1 MKKHVFI
8 KNLLVLVVGLC
19 VETISAQD
27 LKLWYD
33 RPADYWVE
41 ALPLGNGR
49 LGAMVYGITSQDT
62 IQINEDTYWSGSPY
76 NNANPNALNHLDEI
90 RNHINNKEYAEAQKL
105 SLTNIIADR
114 TITGHGMIYES
125 IGNLLLDFPE
135 SHKNPTNYY
144 RELDLANAMAKVTY
158 TADGINYTREVF
170 TSLADQLII
179 IRITADQ
186 PEKVTFKT
194 SFIGPLKT
202 NRTKVTTT
210 VVQGTDNMLSV
221 YTQGGKAAEENIP
234 NKLHANTFIKVVADG
249 GIQSAGNNYLN
260 VTNAN
265 SATIYISTATNF
277 VNYNDISADSEE
289 RAKEYLSNFTKDY
302 AQAKADHIAKYQE
315 QFGRVSLNLGRNSE
329 QEKKPT
335 DVRIKEFSTT
345 NDPSL
350 AALYFQFG
358 RYLLIASSQP
368 GTQPANL
375 QGIWNPNAGQYP
387 AWDSKYTANINVEMN
402 YWPAEV
408 TNLSECHEPFLQ
420 MVKDVSLTGQ
430 KSASDMYGCRGWT
443 LHHNTDIWRSTGA
456 VDKNAC
462 GVWPTCNAWFCSHL
476 WEHYLFTG
484 DNKFLADIYSVLKSA
499 CEFYQDFLV
508 TDPNTGYK
516 VVSPSNSP
524 ENHPGLFSY
533 TDENGNKQNVAIFSG
548 VTMDNQMVYDL
559 LRNTIEAA
567 KILNKDEAFIS
578 DLEELKA
585 QLPPMHVGKY
595 GQIQEWLEDWDKE
608 TSGHRHVSH
617 LWGMFPGNQ
626 ISPYTNPSLFQAA
639 KKSLIGRGDESR
651 GWAMGWKVCLWARML
666 DGNHAYTLIQNQLKL
681 KDPNVTINDA
691 NGGTY
696 ANMFDAHPPFQ
707 IDGNFGCCA
716 GIAEMIV
723 QSHDGAVHLLP
734 ALPDIWSEGEVK
746 GLKTRGGFEI
756 VDMQWK
762 WGKITSVTIKS
773 TIGGN
778 LRIRTATPLKANGD
792 YVLKIAEG
800 TNPNILNS
808 VYTVAE
814 PIIKDLSKIPALELQ
829 ETALYDLQTE
839 AGQTYT
845 LIPVNDLYEW
855 TGASS
860 TAWNEPNNWNPAGL
874 PKSGDT
880 GIVTKGE
887 IHING
892 GIFNGNITLKEGA
905 SATISASSELKGIL
919 SLEGGYIKNTT
930 NDVVLS
936 VEKAI
941 IASETKFDIS
951 GGMTLTGSLSGEANL
966 TKESTGT
973 LTLKGKSGD
982 YQGDLNVNT
991 GKVIVSEKNAAG
1003 SGNIYVAAQ
1012 AGIGLQSDDCLF
1024 HKTKLE
1030 IAAGG
1035 KIYLDAAVSL
1045 SEVYLNKKFLPKGS
1059 YTSQN
1064 LPDYLEGTG
1073 TLTIVH
1079 PDYPFIWNPQTNKD
1093 WNVAAN
1099 YLPAILPVEGD
1110 VIEVTSE
1117 MNACTDNFPVT
1128 IYLNGANIRITKST
1142 KIKELYMAGGT
1153 KLSYSTS
1160 GTGFSWN
1167 APIHI
1172 NGEVTMQM
1180 SGGAVNSMVLMG
1192 EINGSSTVIVD
1203 DNTNKLATSTLSL
1216 KGNNSQFKGK
1226 WDVTKSSRYT
1236 GSVTCI
1242 SGDGENAF
1250 GESEI
1255 IIGKG
1260 NKVIFNHT
1268 QAAGKNT
1275 SLELNE
1281 GAKAQMNAHATVG
1294 KLILNGTE
1302 YKSGTFSATTHPG
1315 YFEGEGTLTVKDSE
1329 TGIETDHAE
1338 NNQIIYLDGALYL
1351 NNICR
1356 QITIFDI
1363 QGRTLFQKNNC
1374 KQLPVRLDKGI
1385 YIIKLDNCTSKL
1397 AIR

>member
-8 KNLLVLVVGLC
+8 KSLLVLIVGLC
-19 VETISAQD
+19 VGKVSAQD

-76 NNANPNALNHLDEI
+76 NNANPNALTHLDEI
-90 RNHINNKEYAEAQKL
+90 RNYINNKEYAEAQKL
-105 SLTNIIADR
+105 SLDNIIADR
-114 TITGHGMIYES
+114 TKTGHGMIYES
-125 IGNLLLDFPE
+125 IGNLLLDFPD

-144 RELDLANAMAKVTY
+144 RELDLANAIAKVTY
-158 TADGINYTREVF
+158 SVEGVNYTREVF
-170 TSLADQLII
+170 TSLTDQLII
-179 IRITADQ
+179 MKISADQ
-186 PEKVTFKT
+186 QEKVTFKT

-202 NRTKVTTT
+202 NRTKVTTS
-210 VVQGTDNMLSV
+210 VVQGTNNMLSV
-221 YTQGGKAAEENIP
+221 YTQGGKTTEENIP
-234 NKLHANTFIKVVADG
+234 NKLHANSFIKVIAEG
-249 GIQSAGNNYLN
+249 GSQSAGTNSLN

-277 VNYNDISADSEE
+277 VNYNDISADSET
-289 RAKEYLSNFTKDY
+289 RAKEYMNNFTKDY
-302 AQAKADHIAKYQE
+302 EQAKADHIAKYWE
-315 QFGRVSLNLGRNSE
+315 QFGRVSLDLGRNAE

-335 DVRIKEFSTT
+335 DIRIKEFSTT

-387 AWDSKYTANINVEMN
+387 AWDSKYTTNINVEMN

-420 MVKDVSLTGQ
+420 MVKDVSVTGRA
-430 KSASDMYGCRGWT
+430 SASDMYGCRGWT

-456 VDKNAC
+456 VDKSAC

-484 DNKFLADIYSVLKSA
+484 DKEFLVEIYPILKSA
-499 CEFYQDFLV
+499 CEFYQDFLI

-533 TDENGNKQNVAIFSG
+533 TNDSGNKQNVAIFSG

-559 LRNTIEAA
+559 LRNTIETA
-567 KILNKDEAFIS
+567 KVLGKDESFVS
-578 DLEELKA
+578 DLEELKS
-585 QLPPMHVGKY
+585 QLPPMHIGKY

-608 TSGHRHVSH
+608 SSGHRHVSH

-626 ISPYTNPSLFQAA
+626 MSPYENPSLFQAA

-681 KDPNVTINDA
+681 KDPNVTISDS

-716 GIAEMIV
+716 GIAEMLV

-734 ALPDIWSEGEVK
+734 ALPDVWAEGKVK
-746 GLKTRGGFEI
+746 GLKARGGFEI

-773 TIGGN
+773 TVGGN
-778 LRIRTATPLKANGD
+778 LRIRTAIPLKAKGE
-792 YVLKIAEG
+792 YILKVAEG
-800 TNPNILNS
+800 ANPNTLNS
-808 VYTVAE
+808 IYAVAE
-814 PIIKDLSKIPALELQ
+814 PIIKDMSKIPALELQ
-829 ETALYDLQTE
+829 ETTVYDLQTE
-839 AGQTYT
+839 AGQSYI
-845 LIPVNDLYEW
+845 LVPVNNLYEW

-860 TAWNEPNNWNPAGL
+860 AVWNEANNWNPVGL
-874 PKSGDT
+874 PKKGDT
-880 GIVTKGE
+880 GIVAKGE
-887 IHING
+887 INLNG
-892 GIFNGNITLKEGA
+892 GTFEGNISLKGEA
-905 SATISASSELKGIL
+905 SALVSASSELKGL
-919 SLEGGYIKNTT
+919 LNLEGGVVKNTAGQI
-930 NDVVLS
+930 VLAANK
-936 VEKAI
+936 VNV
-941 IASETKFDIS
+941 ASEVKFDVS
-951 GGMTLTGSLSGEANL
+951 GELTLVGSLSGEEDL
-966 TKESTGT
+966 VKKSFGT
-973 LTLKGKSGD
+973 LTLKGDNSSYEGNLD
-982 YQGDLNVNT
+982 IQE
-991 GKVIVSEKNAAG
+991 GKVAVIGKNAAG
-1003 SGNIYVAAQ
+1003 KGNITVAAQ
-1012 AGIGLQSDDCLF
+1012 SGIILQSDDCLF

-1030 IAAGG
+1030 VAADG
-1035 KIYLDAAVSL
+1035 KIRLDADVSL
-1045 SEVYLNKKFLPKGS
+1045 SEVYLNKKFLVKGS
-1059 YTSQN
+1059 YTS
-1064 LPDYLEGTG
+1064 LSLSDYLEGTG
-1073 TLTIVH
+1073 VLTIVH
-1079 PDYPFIWNPQTNKD
+1079 PDYPFIWNPQSDKN
-1093 WNVAAN
+1093 WNVSAN
-1099 YLPAILPVEGD
+1099 YQPAILPVEGD
-1110 VIEVTSE
+1110 VIEVASE
-1117 MNACTDNFPVT
+1117 MNACTDNFPVV
-1128 IYLNGANIRITKST
+1128 IYLNTANIRITKST
-1142 KIKELYMAGGT
+1142 KVNALYMAGGT

-1180 SGGAVNSMVLMG
+1180 SGGAINSMTLMG
-1192 EINGSSTVIVD
+1192 DVDGASTVVVD

-1216 KGNNSQFKGK
+1216 KGNNAGFKGK
-1226 WDVTKSSRYT
+1226 WDVTKSSRFT

-1242 SGDGENAF
+1242 SGDARNAF

-1255 IIGKG
+1255 IIGRG
-1260 NKVIFNHT
+1260 NKVIFNHAE
-1268 QAAGKNT
+1268 AAGANT
-1275 SLELNE
+1275 VLELKE
-1281 GAKAQMNAHATVG
+1281 GAKAQMNVNATVG
-1294 KLILNGTE
+1294 KLILNGTV
-1302 YKSGTFSATTHPG
+1302 YDSGTFNAVSYPDC
-1315 YFEGEGTLTVKDSE
+1315 FEGDGILTVEGME
-1329 TGIETDHAE
+1329 TGIEAKKIENVPAFHA
-1338 NNQIIYLDGALYL
+1338 DGILYL
-1351 NNICR
+1351 NGAYQ
-1356 QITIFDI
+1356 QIVIFDM
-1363 QGRTLFQKNNC
+1363 QGRILLQKNNC
-1374 KQLPVRLDKGI
+1374 RQIPVNLNRGVYIIRLDNHVYKLV
-1385 YIIKLDNCTSKL
+1385 IK
-1397 AIR
+1397 